1 MASVSLLPENE
12 RIRPG
17 MPLIYIGGVAAARR
31 SWVSLRLVASVY
43 LATGRRKAYIN

>member
-17 MPLIYIGGVAAARR
+17 MPLICIGGVAAARR